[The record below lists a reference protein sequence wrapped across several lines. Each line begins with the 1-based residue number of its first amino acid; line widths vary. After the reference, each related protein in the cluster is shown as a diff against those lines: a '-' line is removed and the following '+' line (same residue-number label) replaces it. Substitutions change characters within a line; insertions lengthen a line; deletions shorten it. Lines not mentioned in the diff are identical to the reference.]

1 MKATEKHIK
10 SHFVIAGVTGRKRTR
25 KAVPTPAAADMGTP
39 GRESSEAE
47 SSLAAWQLAS
57 AKEHAAPVAVKI
69 EHPRNLAELAE
80 LVGVQGFASFTTW
93 QALYNEQGKLSLAT
107 ACEQAEG
114 DCDPEEITLD
124 MLTPGGL
131 KAKKRKAQ
139 AAKAS
144 ELVKACM
151 AHAGE
156 SALERECGKWK
167 NGELACYTRGNPA
180 RLAGQLIGYGIDSSA
195 PGFMLRTP
203 LEWQRNGYALKATAR
218 PIFVITPL
226 FSPEEKAKA
235 EQSGDIVVEIEPE
248 ASPESATT
256 TKKRKRVYTV
266 HAVFAREDC
275 DQVRTIKRRVRKS
288 GSARKATPEGNPA
301 EAVAAF
307 KAARMATTAPAPAP
321 EPAPEPATIAPAPAT
336 PEAEPVDLAQLL
348 LTL

>member
-1 MKATEKHIK
+1 MNTTEKHIK

-39 GRESSEAE
+39 GRESNEAE
-47 SSLAAWQLAS
+47 ASLAAWQLAS
-57 AKEHAAPVAVKI
+57 AKEHAQAEPAPVKI
-69 EHPRNLAELAE
+69 ERPRNLAELAA
-80 LVGVQGFASFTTW
+80 LVNVDGFASFTTW

-107 ACEQAEG
+107 ACEQSAS

-156 SALERECGKWK
+156 SALERELRKWA
-167 NGELACYTRGNPA
+167 NGELAFYTRGNPA
-180 RLAGQLIGYGIDSSA
+180 RLAGQLVCYDIDSSA

-248 ASPESATT
+248 ASPESATA

-288 GSARKATPEGNPA
+288 GSTRKATPEGNPA

-307 KAARMATTAPAPAP
+307 KAARMATPAPEPAAIAPAPAP
-321 EPAPEPATIAPAPAT
+321 EPAT